1 MSAPPGNVI
10 VLIDGALPPP
20 YPDPGDLMAAAL
32 AALALLA
39 AFRLA
44 WRRRGDPLKPGF
56 ARSIRVAAAGAFVAL
71 VPAVGEAVALAFASV
86 VTLELV
92 AMVAMKAAVIA
103 LAAALLFAL
112 ADPLL
117 EPWVPTRRWSWLV
130 AAPLGF
136 ALLLTLVRG
145 ALAWKLDDMAAL
157 AALPLLETALLG
169 AGAGL
174 IWFALLPAER
184 GDLAARFE

>member
-20 YPDPGDLMAAAL
+20 YPDPGEGWAAAL
-32 AALALLA
+32 AAFALLA

-44 WRRRGDPLKPGF
+44 RRRRGDPLRPGF
-56 ARSIRVAAAGAFVAL
+56 ARPIRAAGAGAFVAL
-71 VPAVGEAVALAFASV
+71 VPAIGEAVALAFAPV

-92 AMVAMKAAVIA
+92 AMLAIKAAAIA

-117 EPWVPTRRWSWLV
+117 EPWVPTRRGSWLV
-130 AAPLGF
+130 VAPLGF
-136 ALLLTLVRG
+136 ALLLTLARG

-157 AALPLLETALLG
+157 AALPLFETALLG
-169 AGAGL
+169 AGTGL